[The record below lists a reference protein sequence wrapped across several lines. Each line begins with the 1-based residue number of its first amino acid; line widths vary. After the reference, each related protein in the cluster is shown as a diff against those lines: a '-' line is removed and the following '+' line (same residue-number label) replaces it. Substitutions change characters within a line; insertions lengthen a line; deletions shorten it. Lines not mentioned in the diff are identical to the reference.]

1 MKSQKEM
8 FFGRKMD
15 PCDYDAT
22 LAKVLGENSCVVIK
36 AYNGK
41 KKDKEPK
48 DKGPK
53 QEEFVK

>member
-22 LAKVLGENSCVVIK
+22 LAKVLGENSCVVIN

-41 KKDKEPK
+41 KKY
-48 DKGPK
+48 KGPK